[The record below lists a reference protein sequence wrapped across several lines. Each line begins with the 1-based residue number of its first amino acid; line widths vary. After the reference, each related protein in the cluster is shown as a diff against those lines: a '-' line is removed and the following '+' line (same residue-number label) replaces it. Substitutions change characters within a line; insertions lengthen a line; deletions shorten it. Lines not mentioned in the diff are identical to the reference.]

1 MHTTPGQGVP
11 PGYKQTEVGVIPE
24 DWSVVPIGSL
34 LVDFKGGAPFRP
46 SDFTNSGVTV
56 LPKSGVGKSGWLSI
70 RSKDIQFCSSDYATA
85 FARSQVDETYTIVVL
100 RDLVPSGP
108 SIGLMVNIKEKER
121 YILAQGVYGL
131 KFSSLACSRYLVQLS
146 NTPWYRG
153 LANSIMVG
161 STQVHIANSAFK
173 SAEIP
178 LPNTKEQEAIA
189 EALSDADALI
199 ESLEQLLAKKREV
212 KQGAMQELLTGA
224 MRISGFSKDWEE
236 KPLADVIGS
245 LEAGVSVNA
254 VDTGMSDFQ
263 SEKCILKTSAVVD
276 GRFIP
281 SESKQIVP
289 KDLDR
294 AKVNPQKDTI
304 IISRMNTPDL
314 VGECG
319 YVAEDYPNLF
329 VPDRL
334 WMTKFRSGVEINTR
348 WLSYVLSTKKY
359 KTTIRSAATG
369 TSGSMKNLSKGALLS
384 MIVKFPEPAEQA
396 AIAAVIVDMDDA
408 ITELET
414 KLTKARQIKQAMMQE
429 LLTGRIRLM

>member
-1 MHTTPGQGVP
+1 
-11 PGYKQTEVGVIPE
+11 
-24 DWSVVPIGSL
+24 
-34 LVDFKGGAPFRP
+34 
-46 SDFTNSGVTV
+46 
-56 LPKSGVGKSGWLSI
+56 
-70 RSKDIQFCSSDYATA
+70 
-85 FARSQVDETYTIVVL
+85 
-100 RDLVPSGP
+100 
-108 SIGLMVNIKEKER
+108 
-121 YILAQGVYGL
+121 
-131 KFSSLACSRYLVQLS
+131 
-146 NTPWYRG
+146 
-153 LANSIMVG
+153 
-161 STQVHIANSAFK
+161 
-173 SAEIP
+173 
-178 LPNTKEQEAIA
+178 
-189 EALSDADALI
+189 
-199 ESLEQLLAKKREV
+199 
-212 KQGAMQELLTGA
+212 
-224 MRISGFSKDWEE
+224 
-236 KPLADVIGS
+236 
-245 LEAGVSVNA
+245 
-254 VDTGMSDFQ
+254 MSDFQ

-414 KLTKARQIKQAMMQE
+414 KLAKARQIKQAMMQE